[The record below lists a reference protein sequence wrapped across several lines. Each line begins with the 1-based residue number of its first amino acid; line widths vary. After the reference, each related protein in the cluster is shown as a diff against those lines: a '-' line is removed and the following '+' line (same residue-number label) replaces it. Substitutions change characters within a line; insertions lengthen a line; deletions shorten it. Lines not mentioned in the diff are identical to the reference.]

1 MMLRVEELSVTLGS
15 FSIQDI
21 SLCVKEGEFFVV
33 VGPTGVGKTVFLETI
48 LGFYRPA
55 GGRIYLK
62 GKNITNYPPEKRN
75 IAMVYQDYALFPHLT
90 VRENIVYGLRYKPAS
105 VSEDSFEGL
114 VEMLGING
122 LLDRYPDTLSGG
134 EKQRVA
140 IARALIVQPELLLLD
155 EPLSSLDPSFRD
167 AMREEIKRIQ
177 KTTGKA
183 VLMVTHDF
191 LDVFAL
197 ADRVAVM
204 NAGTVEQIGDVTE
217 VFRKPAS
224 RFVAEFVGM
233 KNIFVAEKRDD
244 GIYVNDCKFEIGR
257 DVDRD
262 RFFIALRPEDIILSQ
277 NRVVSSARN
286 SFEGEVIDVTP
297 LNPYFEVRVNVKG
310 LVFNVVVTAGS
321 VMEMDIRKGRKV
333 WITFKA
339 SSLHII

>member
-21 SLCVKEGEFFVV
+21 SLCIKEGEFFVV

-62 GKNITNYPPEKRN
+62 GKDITNYPPEKRN

-105 VSEDSFEGL
+105 VSEDSFKGL

-140 IARALIVQPELLLLD
+140 IARALIVQPEVLLLD
-155 EPLSSLDPSFRD
+155 EPLSSLDSSFRD
-167 AMREEIKRIQ
+167 AMRQEIKRIQ

-233 KNIFVAEKRDD
+233 KNIFVAEKRDN
-244 GIYVNDCKFEIGR
+244 GIYVNGCKFEIGR

-262 RFFIALRPEDIILSQ
+262 KFFIALRPEDIILSQ

>member
-1 MMLRVEELSVTLGS
+1 MLEIDGLSVTLGD
-15 FSIQDI
+15 FSVRDI
-21 SLCVKEGEFFVV
+21 TISVREGEFFVI

-48 LGFYRPA
+48 LGFYRPSN
-55 GGRIYLK
+55 GRIYLK
-62 GKNITNYPPEKRN
+62 GIDITDYPPERRN

-90 VRENIVYGLRYKPAS
+90 VRENILYGLRYKS
-105 VSEDSFEGL
+105 LQFSEDHFDGL
-114 VEMLGING
+114 VKMLGIWK
-122 LLDRYPDTLSGG
+122 LLDRYPETLSGG

-140 IARALIVQPELLLLD
+140 IARALIVQPEVLLLD

-167 AMREEIKRIQ
+167 AMRREIRRIQ
-177 KTTGKA
+177 KVTGKT

-204 NAGTVEQIGDVTE
+204 NAGVVEQVGDVGD
-217 VFRKPAS
+217 VFRRPAS

-233 KNIFVAEKRDD
+233 KNIFLAEKRRD
-244 GIYVNDCKFEIGR
+244 GVYVNGCRFDIGR
-257 DVDRD
+257 DVQRD
-262 RFFIALRPEDIILSQ
+262 RFFIALRPEDIIVSEE
-277 NRVVSSARN
+277 RVVSSARN
-286 SFEGEVIDVTP
+286 TFEGEVIDVIH
-297 LNPYFEVRVNVKG
+297 LNPYFEVKVGVDK

-321 VMEMDIRKGRKV
+321 VMEMGIKKGKKV